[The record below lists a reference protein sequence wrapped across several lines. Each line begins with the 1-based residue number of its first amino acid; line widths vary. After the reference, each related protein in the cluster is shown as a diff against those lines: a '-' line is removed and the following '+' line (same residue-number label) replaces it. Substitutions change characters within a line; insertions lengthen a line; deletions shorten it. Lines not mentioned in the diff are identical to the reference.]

1 MKTCDSQYVVVLIVL
16 DGVGIGE
23 LPDATKYNDEGS
35 NTLVNTA
42 KAVGGL
48 HLPTLQKLG
57 LGNITSITGVPPELQ
72 AQGNWGKAAEIS
84 AGKDSITGHWEMMG
98 IPLNKPFPTYPN
110 GFPEEIINLFIK
122 KTDCKGVLGNKPESG
137 TAIINELGEEHLKT
151 KYPIVY
157 TSADS
162 VFQIATHEDI
172 YSVKELYHMCEIA
185 RNDVLV
191 GEHQVARVIA
201 RPFIGDKKGNF
212 VRTPRR
218 KDFSVSPP
226 EKSVLDFLKEAGYP
240 VIGIGKIEDLF
251 NYQGL
256 SDSVH
261 TQKNDDTMHTIVKFI
276 NKIES
281 GLIFANLS
289 DFDTL
294 WGHRNNA
301 KAFAEGLQAFDTW
314 LGTLIPKLSAD
325 KIVIV
330 TADHGND
337 PTTPSTDHSREYI
350 PILIYSP
357 SLKSGVN
364 IGRRKTFADIGTTL
378 SEIFNTSRPE
388 VGESFWRLI
397 KK

>member
-1 MKTCDSQYVVVLIVL
+1 MKTFENEYTIILVIL
-16 DGVGIGE
+16 DGVGAGE
-23 LPDATKYNDEGS
+23 LPDAAKYNDEGS
-35 NTLVNTA
+35 CTLANTA

-57 LGNITSITGVPPELQ
+57 FGNILSIKGVPSEPD
-72 AQGNWGKAAEIS
+72 ARGNWGKARELS
-84 AGKDSITGHWEMMG
+84 AGKDSTTGHWEMMG
-98 IPLNKPFPTYPN
+98 IILNKPFPTYPI
-110 GFPEEIINLFIK
+110 GFPEEVISTFIK
-122 KTDCKGVLGNKPESG
+122 KTGCQGVLGNKPESG
-137 TAIINELGEEHLKT
+137 TVIINELGEEHLRT

-162 VFQIATHEDI
+162 VFQIAAHEDI
-172 YSVKELYHMCEIA
+172 YPVKELYRMCEIA
-185 RNDVLV
+185 RNEVLV
-191 GEHQVARVIA
+191 GEHRVARIIA
-201 RPFIGDKKGNF
+201 RPFIGNKNGNF

-226 EKSVLDFLKEAGYP
+226 EKTVLDFLSDAGYP

-256 SDSVH
+256 TDSVH
-261 TQKNDDTMHTIVKFI
+261 TQTNEDTLNAIEKFI
-276 NKIES
+276 NKIDC

-301 KAFAEGLQAFDTW
+301 KAFAEGLQTFDTW
-314 LGTLIPKLSAD
+314 LGSLLTKLSND
-325 KIVIV
+325 KIIIV

-350 PILIYSP
+350 PIVIYSP
-357 SLKSGVN
+357 SLKKGIN
-364 IGRRKTFADIGTTL
+364 IGIRKTFADIGATL
-378 SEIFNTSRPE
+378 SEIFNVSRPK
-388 VGESFWRLI
+388 VGESFWDLI
-397 KK
+397 K